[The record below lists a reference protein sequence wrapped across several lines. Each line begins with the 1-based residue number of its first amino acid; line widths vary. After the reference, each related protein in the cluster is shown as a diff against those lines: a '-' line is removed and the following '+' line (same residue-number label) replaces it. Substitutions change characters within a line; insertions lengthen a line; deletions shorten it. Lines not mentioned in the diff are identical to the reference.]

1 MLLVIPPIS
10 FQFESNLK
18 TKMLLANS
26 TLLNFRIE
34 ASFVE
39 IGAQSNILPL
49 KTIIDCV
56 IERLF
61 SPSSQ
66 I

>member
-1 MLLVIPPIS
+1 
-10 FQFESNLK
+10 
-18 TKMLLANS
+18 MLLANS

>member
-39 IGAQSNILPL
+39 IGGQSILPL
-49 KTIIDCV
+49 KTILDCV

-61 SPSSQ
+61 SSSSQ